1 MLSWPIPSHLAP
13 EGQFNSSCFS
23 PWSQR
28 AEYQSSGETNIRLN
42 TFCTILLE
50 ERLVCCSLPLE
61 GRAGNGIITRSLKG
75 KHRGTCSSSFSE
87 GRLAVSSK
95 PSSPWSRLPQL
106 ALHRSISPTSF
117 YSLAG
122 RNLSLPKPQA
132 WKLSSSRQLSVLKEY
147 TDLTFLRSHRRL
159 IS

>member
-1 MLSWPIPSHLAP
+1 MCVLLFIKLSKPTEIIMKAINKQ
-13 EGQFNSSCFS
+13 GNNGVQ
-23 PWSQR
+23 
-28 AEYQSSGETNIRLN
+28 
-42 TFCTILLE
+42 
-50 ERLVCCSLPLE
+50 
-61 GRAGNGIITRSLKG
+61 GREWNHHGVLGKG

-87 GRLAVSSK
+87 GCLAVSSK
-95 PSSPWSRLPQL
+95 PTSPWSCLPPP
-106 ALHRSISPTSF
+106 ALCKSISPTSF